1 MYLGTV
7 VEEGVSIAGSVRV
20 DGAFCNA
27 GEGVAQFGNY
37 KVEGESGD
45 GGECCEESKNPGDF
59 VED

>member
-1 MYLGTV
+1 MGTV
-7 VEEGVSIAGSVRV
+7 AEEGVSIAGSVRV

-45 GGECCEESKNPGDF
+45 GGSAAKKVRTQGILWRTSS
-59 VED
+59 